1 MIAEIIIKINMNR
14 DDEVDWD
21 EFVSHL
27 IYEFQCD
34 DPNNQKESLNLPI
47 VDKPVVR
54 ESRHRFSIVR
64 IRLNP
69 VILPVNYCHSST
81 IINGN

>member
-1 MIAEIIIKINMNR
+1 MT
-14 DDEVDWD
+14 
-21 EFVSHL
+21 HL

-34 DPNNQKESLNLPI
+34 DPNNNKESLSLPI

-54 ESRHRFSIVR
+54 ESSHRFLIVR

-69 VILPVNYCHSST
+69 VMLPV
-81 IINGN
+81 ILFF

>member
-1 MIAEIIIKINMNR
+1 MRFLKINMSR
-14 DDEVDWD
+14 DDHCDWD

-54 ESRHRFSIVR
+54 ESHHRFLIVR

-69 VILPVNYCHSST
+69 VFNPVTYRISFL
-81 IINGN
+81 

>member
-1 MIAEIIIKINMNR
+1 MSR
-14 DDEVDWD
+14 DDHCDWD

-54 ESRHRFSIVR
+54 ESNHRFLVVR

-69 VILPVNYCHSST
+69 VFLPVIGFILIFNFYSSVHRF
-81 IINGN
+81 